1 MVEDMSIMSQL
12 TINRIKIITM
22 YIMSIFYVS
31 VGVNHFVEPDWFTQ
45 IVPPYLAPYDLAL
58 VYLSGVFEILFG
70 ILLIFKK
77 TRFFGAWGVFILL
90 ICVFPANIY
99 LYNSEAAQI
108 ALDISKSQALMRL
121 PFQIPLLILAYW
133 HSNEK
138 SSKNFSTFCIIIFIP
153 TIIYFST
160 L

>member
-58 VYLSGVFEILFG
+58 VYLSGLFEILFG
-70 ILLIFKK
+70 ILILINKTRYYAAWGLIF
-77 TRFFGAWGVFILL
+77 TLAA
-90 ICVFPANIY
+90 VFPANIY
-99 LYNSEAAQI
+99 LAQSNGVAMDTSAAI
-108 ALDISKSQALMRL
+108 AWYRL
-121 PFQIPLLILAYW
+121 PFQSLFIVLAYW
-133 HSNEK
+133 HRK
-138 SSKNFSTFCIIIFIP
+138 
-153 TIIYFST
+153 
-160 L
+160 